1 MGGRNASVDAGSLS
15 TFESTPGGPDGAHGP
30 GGELGGEEER
40 VLAPAL
46 GEARAPAP
54 ALGEPKE
61 AFAGDG
67 ATRPLQQSLGRAG
80 GYELLIEI
88 ASGGMATVYL
98 GRAVDG
104 REGAL
109 LVAIKRPHKHLATD
123 KVFMS
128 MLLDEARLASA
139 IDHESVVKVR
149 ELGFEGGEPFIVMDY
164 VEGSSLDALRKELA
178 TAERAVD
185 ARVAVR
191 IILDALAGLAAAH
204 ELRDDSGKPLGIIH
218 RDVSPHNVLI
228 GCDGRGRLTDFG
240 IAKAEDRVQ
249 VTRTHEVKGKLAYLA
264 PERIDKR
271 RMCTVQSDVFSMA
284 VVLWECIAGRR
295 LFRGEEA
302 IDTLQEVMNA
312 PIPRLRRLGARIPVA
327 LDDVIARGLS
337 RDLDTR
343 YLTARDFAEAIERA
357 SGRQNIASWTEVAN
371 VIETVFG
378 PRLRVRHEK
387 IRESLRGRDPENI
400 ISRSGLPSRPPPT
413 EEMRLSIPEVL
424 AQIAPPAPSA
434 RYTFGNNDYA
444 AKLFPRRPAWGVIAG
459 IGGAFALGALLV
471 LLVIPRRAAAPLAT
485 APSATATP
493 LAKMRHL
500 RVPLPFVATLVT
512 LDDTAR
518 ELDPATDTVT
528 FDVQADRP
536 TRHRVIAVA
545 LDGTRGEGW
554 VREADGVAQVEDD
567 GFTFESP
574 DLPAPSPA
582 GGGAAVAAAPAP
594 AATGAAKRGK
604 KPPAAPPAPPGPVGT
619 TRNGFTKLK

>member
-1 MGGRNASVDAGSLS
+1 MSSGDPPI
-15 TFESTPGGPDGAHGP
+15 E
-30 GGELGGEEER
+30 
-40 VLAPAL
+40 LAPAL
-46 GEARAPAP
+46 GDPPEAAKA
-54 ALGEPKE
+54 AS
-61 AFAGDG
+61 
-67 ATRPLQQSLGRAG
+67 ATPVTIGRAG

-98 GRAVDG
+98 GRAFDG
-104 REGAL
+104 REGAK

-139 IDHESVVKVR
+139 IDHSNVVKVR

-164 VEGSSLDALRKELA
+164 VEGASLADLRKELA

-191 IILDALAGLAAAH
+191 VILDALAGLVAAH
-204 ELRDDSGKPLGIIH
+204 ELRDDSGRHLGIIH
-218 RDVSPHNVLI
+218 RDVSPHNVLV
-228 GCDGRGRLTDFG
+228 GCDGYGRLTDFG

-284 VVLWECIAGRR
+284 VVFWECIAGRR

-302 IDTLQEVMNA
+302 VDTLQEVMSA

-343 YLTARDFAEAIERA
+343 YLTARDFAEAVERA
-357 SGRQNIASWTEVAN
+357 TGRQNIASPTEVAN

-378 PRLRVRHEK
+378 PRMRVRHEK
-387 IRESLRGRDPENI
+387 IRESLRGRDADHI
-400 ISRSGLPSRPPPT
+400 IIQSGLPARPPPT
-413 EEMRLSIPEVL
+413 EEMRLSSPEVL
-424 AQIAPPAPSA
+424 SQIAPPAPSA

-444 AKLFPRRPAWGVIAG
+444 AKLFPRKAPWGIIAG
-459 IGGAFALGALLV
+459 IGGGIALGAIVMFTLV
-471 LLVIPRRAAAPLAT
+471 PRRAAAPVAV
-485 APSATATP
+485 APSATVAARP
-493 LAKMRHL
+493 KVRHL
-500 RVPLPFVATLVT
+500 KVALPFVATLVT

-518 ELDPATDTVT
+518 ELEPAADAVE
-528 FDVQADRP
+528 FDVQAERP

-554 VREADGVAQVEDD
+554 VREVDGVAQVEED
-567 GFTFESP
+567 GYTFESP
-574 DLPAPSPA
+574 DVPSVAQAPAAPA
-582 GGGAAVAAAPAP
+582 QSDKRGGGAAD
-594 AATGAAKRGK
+594 KRAGGK
-604 KPPAAPPAPPGPVGT
+604 RPGPPSPPAPVGT
-619 TRNGFTKLK
+619 TKNGFTKLK